1 MPHLTGTELLN
12 AFSLLDKVEIQA
24 GNKVADLG
32 CGALGHFVFP
42 AAKLVG
48 PRGVVFAVDIQRR
61 ILEQI
66 DRLAKQDQ
74 IYNIKPVWADIEKF
88 RAAAIQD
95 SSLDFALLIN
105 NLFLIKDL
113 EQARKEMARLTK
125 AGGRL
130 VVVDWKTADTP
141 LGPPLELRVSR
152 EKAKRIFNGQLFKFL
167 QEFEPGQYHYG
178 LIFERTPNPAA

>member
-1 MPHLTGTELLN
+1 MSHLTGTELIN
-12 AFSLLDKVEIQA
+12 AFSLLEKVELEA
-24 GNKVADLG
+24 GQRIADLG

-48 PRGVVFAVDIQRR
+48 QRGVVFAVDIQRQV
-61 ILEQI
+61 LEQV

-74 IYNIKPVWADIEKF
+74 IFNIKPVWADIEKF

-95 SSLDFALLIN
+95 GSLDMALLIN

-113 EQARKEMARLTK
+113 ERARKEMARLTK

-130 VVVDWKTADTP
+130 IVVDWKTSDTP
-141 LGPPLELRVSR
+141 LGPPLNLRVSR
-152 EKAKRIFNGQLFKFL
+152 EKAKKIFSGQLFKFL

-178 LIFERTPNPAA
+178 LIFERTPNPVT